1 MAILNLKMAILNNYQ
16 KYWCD
21 AKEVI
26 HVVGKDILRF
36 HAVYWPI
43 MLMALKL
50 PIPFKVY
57 AHGWILM
64 KEGKMSKS
72 KGNLVYPM
80 DVVNRYGLD
89 ALRYY
94 LVKEMPLGND
104 GLFTWERF
112 IERFNV
118 DLANDLGNLVSR
130 TISMIN
136 KYFGGKIVKASKK
149 YFAFDDEVE
158 ALAAEVVDNYKK
170 DFEAFHFQDG
180 LEEVWKLIS
189 RANKYIDET
198 MPWAL
203 AKDEAKQ
210 EELKD
215 VMYHLYEV
223 LRLVSIMI
231 KPVMEDT
238 AKIIIEELGLKEDE
252 TSFDKLVFGLNIEN
266 SVIDKPVVLFKR
278 LNLQEELEKISEANN

>member
-1 MAILNLKMAILNNYQ
+1 
-16 KYWCD
+16 
-21 AKEVI
+21 
-26 HVVGKDILRF
+26 
-36 HAVYWPI
+36 
-43 MLMALKL
+43 
-50 PIPFKVY
+50 
-57 AHGWILM
+57 
-64 KEGKMSKS
+64 MSKS

-136 KYFGGKIVKASKK
+136 KYFGGEVKKPSQK
-149 YFAFDDEVE
+149 YFE
-158 ALAAEVVDNYKK
+158 VDNELENLASEVIK
-170 DFEAFHFQDG
+170 DYNNSFANFRFQDG
-180 LEEVWKLIS
+180 LNAVWSLIS
-189 RANKYIDET
+189 RTNKYIDET
-198 MPWAL
+198 TPWSL
-203 AKDEAKQ
+203 AKDESKK
-210 EELKD
+210 EELMD

-231 KPVMEDT
+231 SPVMSDT
-238 AKIIIEELGLKEDE
+238 SNIIFDELGLKEE
-252 TSFDKLVFGLNIEN
+252 EKQYSSLVFGLDVNN
-266 SVIDKPVVLFKR
+266 KVVEKAEILFKR
-278 LNLQEELEKISEANN
+278 LDLQKELEELNK